1 MLRDAW
7 KIAFLSSL
15 VSLSFVFFLLHS
27 DLNHLCRLISK
38 SLKFSERLLV
48 ILDGITLVNRK
59 PPPAP
64 VLFLYSLMLYVA
76 TLSYRKSSPAKEHD

>member
-59 PPPAP
+59 PPPAT
-64 VLFLYSLMLYVA
+64 VLLYSLMLYVA
-76 TLSYRKSSPAKEHD
+76 TLTYRKSSPAKEHD